1 MKRILAVLF
10 VLALAV
16 TFGSMAA
23 NAQTGIALSTSSTS
37 GITFMST
44 GGGNLSL
51 AAGVFG
57 SAAGLGGLL
66 GSTGFYSLS
75 GAPIALTLGP
85 SFSPV
90 FAEYTASGTL
100 NFEITSMPGGLGT
113 DLLSGTLTLVDL
125 IQAATTG
132 MTNTSGV
139 ADMTITGGSLKG
151 DYPGL
156 TGISQLNINLAG
168 LGFLPSLSG
177 AQSTKLN
184 GATLDALP
192 TPEPW
197 SMLLYGTGLVLI
209 GFVLRRRLAPVGMA
223 ARA

>member
-1 MKRILAVLF
+1 MRRPWVVLS
-10 VLALAV
+10 VLALGV
-16 TFGSMAA
+16 IFGSMPA

-51 AAGVFG
+51 AAAVFG

-66 GSTGFYSLS
+66 GQNGFYTLS

-85 SFSPV
+85 SLSPV

-113 DLLSGTLTLVDL
+113 DLLSGTLKLVDL

-168 LGFLPSLSG
+168 LGFLPSFSG
-177 AQSTKLN
+177 AHSTKLN
-184 GATLDALP
+184 GATLNALP

-197 SMLLYGTGLVLI
+197 SMLLYGSGLVLI

>member
-1 MKRILAVLF
+1 MGCPIRPSVGGYIRFDARQCTDGNRTKYELHQRHNVYVDGRRKSIAGRGRIWQRCRFGRAARFDRVLF
-10 VLALAV
+10 A
-16 TFGSMAA
+16 FGC
-23 NAQTGIALSTSSTS
+23 
-37 GITFMST
+37 
-44 GGGNLSL
+44 
-51 AAGVFG
+51 
-57 SAAGLGGLL
+57 
-66 GSTGFYSLS
+66 
-75 GAPIALTLGP
+75 PIALTLGP

-113 DLLSGTLTLVDL
+113 DLLSGTLKLVDL
-125 IQAATTG
+125 IQGATTG

-156 TGISQLNINLAG
+156 TGISQLNINLKG
-168 LGFLPSLSG
+168 LGFLPTFSG
-177 AQSTKLN
+177 SQSTKLN
-184 GATLDALP
+184 GATLNALP

-197 SMLLYGTGLVLI
+197 SMLLYGSGLVLI
-209 GFVLRRRLAPVGMA
+209 GFVLRRRLAPVGLA